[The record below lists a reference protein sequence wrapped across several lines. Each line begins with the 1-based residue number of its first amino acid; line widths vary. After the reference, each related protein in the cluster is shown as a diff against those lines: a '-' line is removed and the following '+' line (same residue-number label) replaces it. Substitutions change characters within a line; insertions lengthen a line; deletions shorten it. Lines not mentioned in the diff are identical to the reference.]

1 MSNAK
6 YTTAGKPKIGGAIHR
21 APLGTALPT
30 DAKTVLNEAFKSLGY
45 CDESGLVNSR
55 TMESSIIHAWG
66 GDAVLAS
73 QTKKEDKFTFTL
85 IEAINKDVLATV
97 HGDANVK
104 GTLEE
109 GIEVAANTAEL
120 GASAWVIDMVLRNG
134 ALKRI
139 VIPDGTIIELG
150 EVTYSDGAAVGYKI
164 TLAALP
170 NDTGNTHYEYISAK
184 N

>member
-1 MSNAK
+1 MSNAN
-6 YTTAGKPKIGGAIHR
+6 YTTSGKPKVGGAIHR

-30 DAKTVLNEAFKSLGY
+30 DAKTALNEAFKSLGY
-45 CDESGLVNSR
+45 CDENALVNAR

-66 GDAVLAS
+66 GDAVLVS
-73 QTKKEDKFTFTL
+73 QGKMEDKFTFTL
-85 IEAINKDVLATV
+85 IEALNKDVLATV

-109 GIEVAANTAEL
+109 GIEVAANAAKME
-120 GASAWVIDMVLRNG
+120 ASVWVIDMILRGG

-139 VIPDGTIIELG
+139 VIPDGTISELG

-164 TLAALP
+164 TLAAMP
-170 NDTGNTHYEYISAK
+170 DDKGNTHYEYIAAK
-184 N
+184 Q